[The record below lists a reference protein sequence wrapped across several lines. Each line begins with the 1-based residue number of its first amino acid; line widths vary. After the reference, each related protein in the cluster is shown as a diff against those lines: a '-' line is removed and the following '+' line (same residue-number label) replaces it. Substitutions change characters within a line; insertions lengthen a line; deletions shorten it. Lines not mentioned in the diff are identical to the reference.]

1 MILIKHPRN
10 WGLKEEKVR
19 VAAKK
24 ALWDLGYGEDKVELS
39 IMFVGKIRAKKLN
52 KQYREKDYVPQVLGF
67 PMSRE
72 VDSDGLIR
80 LGDIVICTEK
90 LKYEAKLL
98 NNNLDEVLKEW
109 MIHGV
114 ENLMK

>member
-1 MILIKHPRN
+1 VILIKHPQN
-10 WGLKEEKVR
+10 WGLREEKVKE
-19 VAAKK
+19 AAKK
-24 ALWDLGYGEDKVELS
+24 ALCGLGYGGDKVELS

-52 KQYREKDYVPQVLGF
+52 KQYRKMDYVPQVLGF
-67 PMSRE
+67 PMSKA

-80 LGDIVICTEK
+80 LGDIVICTAK

-98 NNNLDEVLKEW
+98 GKNRSEILREW
-109 MIHGV
+109 LIHGV